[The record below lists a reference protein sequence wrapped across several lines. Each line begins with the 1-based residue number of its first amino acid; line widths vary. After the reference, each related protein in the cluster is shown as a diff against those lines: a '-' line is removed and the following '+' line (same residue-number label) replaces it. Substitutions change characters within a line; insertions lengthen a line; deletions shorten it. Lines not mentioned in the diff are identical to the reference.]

1 MRLTTLSSSYAV
13 VIKSGNLNF
22 LEPSGPLQTCNGTA
36 LPLQHKNIY
45 EVNKMQHDFT
55 RNYHPFVF
63 PFPGAVADYE
73 KRLLASSCLSVR
85 VSVRM
90 KQLGSRWTDLH

>member
-1 MRLTTLSSSYAV
+1 
-13 VIKSGNLNF
+13 
-22 LEPSGPLQTCNGTA
+22 
-36 LPLQHKNIY
+36 
-45 EVNKMQHDFT
+45 MQHDFT